1 MKETRLDVMWKYV
14 IYAYLLFWVM
24 IIGLGGLASMVLH
37 ASPVVMQWVV
47 VLCSWSPT
55 IVLLLMLNKL
65 KPGMTVKGF
74 YQRAFQGQLKIGT
87 VLLVPA
93 IALGVMLLSA
103 LLVSATQNTALATQ
117 FVFVPSALLGT
128 IFFTVLQGASG
139 EESGWRG
146 YLRPELEERYGF
158 IKGNVIL
165 GVIWAF
171 WHTPLW
177 FVASDYRGWQLPV
190 YALENVVVLTALTMI
205 MAVLMKK
212 SDNLFIAFWVHFCF
226 NLSISFCRDD
236 AYFFAIFAVL
246 YLVAA
251 LTLLGIYLKS
261 AHPKDISLPLLM
273 MRDAANDISAKR

>member
-1 MKETRLDVMWKYV
+1 MKEKRLDVMWKYV

-24 IIGLGGLASMVLH
+24 IMGLGGLASMVLH

-55 IVLLLMLNKL
+55 IVLLIELNKL
-65 KPGMTVKGF
+65 KPGITVKGF
-74 YQRAFQGQLKIGT
+74 YQRAFQGKLNLGT

-103 LLVSATQNTALATQ
+103 WIVSAIANTSFTMQLI
-117 FVFVPSALLGT
+117 VPSALLGT
-128 IFFTVLQGASG
+128 IFFTVFQGASG

-177 FVASDYRGWQLPV
+177 FVASDYSGWQLPV
-190 YALENVVVLTALTMI
+190 YVIENVVVLTALTII

-236 AYFFAIFAVL
+236 AYFFAIFSVL
-246 YLVAA
+246 YMVAA

-261 AHPKDISLPLLM
+261 SHPKDISLPL
-273 MRDAANDISAKR
+273 